1 MDGILNTTTNTVH
14 KHGFQDSNSET
25 VCGATKF
32 VSKGQLDEVDVDQ
45 ALTDHHANKCGRC
58 FSDGGGY

>member
-14 KHGFQDSNSET
+14 KHGFQDSRGRT
-25 VCGATKF
+25 VCGATMYL
-32 VSKGQLDEVDVDQ
+32 SESQLDEIDVNQ
-45 ALTDHHANKCGRC
+45 AVTDHQASKCGRC

>member
-14 KHGFQDSNSET
+14 KHGSRDSHGRT
-25 VCGATKF
+25 VCGATKYL
-32 VSKGQLDEVDVDQ
+32 SDGQLDRVDVDQ
-45 ALTDHHANKCGRC
+45 AVTDKQASKCGRC